1 MALAPGAIALGGDRS
16 EAAAGSAVDWRP
28 DVKSLQSKPQ
38 PISPMPMKIAITG
51 ATGFV
56 GRALVQRL
64 SAKGDQ
70 LVLFTRDRARAAR
83 CFPPEAFPEV
93 SIIGYQPTVAGDW
106 QAAIAGCDAVVNLAG
121 AGIADGRWTEARK
134 QEILDS
140 RQGGTR
146 RIVEAI
152 AAANPRPSVLINS
165 SAIGFYGASETETFT
180 EASSAGKGFLAEVC
194 QSWEAEAR
202 AVTVHDTRLV
212 ILRTG
217 IVLGNGGALGKMLPA
232 FRAFAGG
239 PLGSGQQWF
248 SWIHLVDLVSLI
260 EQAINNT
267 QFSGTYN
274 ATAPN
279 PVRMKEFCQV
289 LGDVLQRPSWLPV
302 PAFALDLLLGEAA
315 QVVLE
320 GQRVLPDRTQ
330 QEGFE
335 FRYPFLRPALE
346 AIMT

>member
-1 MALAPGAIALGGDRS
+1 
-16 EAAAGSAVDWRP
+16 
-28 DVKSLQSKPQ
+28 
-38 PISPMPMKIAITG
+38 MPMNVAITG

-64 SAKGDQ
+64 SARGDR
-70 LVLFTRDRARAAR
+70 LVLLTRDRVRAAR
-83 CFPPEAFPEV
+83 CFPAEAFPEV
-93 SIIGYQPTVAGDW
+93 SIVGYQPTVAGDW

-165 SAIGFYGASETETFT
+165 SAIGFYGASDTATFT
-180 EASSAGKGFLAEVC
+180 ETSSAGKGFLAEVC
-194 QSWEAEAR
+194 QSWESEAQ
-202 AVTVHDTRLV
+202 AVTVHGTRLA
-212 ILRTG
+212 IFRTG
-217 IVLGNGGALGKMLPA
+217 IVLGDGGALGKMLPA

-248 SWIHLVDLVSLI
+248 SWIHLADLVALI
-260 EQAINNT
+260 ERAIDDAS
-267 QFSGTYN
+267 FSGTYN

-279 PVRMKEFCQV
+279 PVRMQELCQV
-289 LGDVLQRPSWLPV
+289 LGDLLQRPSWLPV

-320 GQRVLPDRTQ
+320 GQRVLPDRAQ
-330 QEGFE
+330 QAGFE
-335 FRYPFLRPALE
+335 FRYPLLRPALE
-346 AIMT
+346 AIV

>member
-1 MALAPGAIALGGDRS
+1 
-16 EAAAGSAVDWRP
+16 
-28 DVKSLQSKPQ
+28 
-38 PISPMPMKIAITG
+38 MKVAITG

-64 SAKGDQ
+64 STRGDR
-70 LVLFTRDRARAAR
+70 LVLFTRDQTRAAR

-93 SIIGYQPTVAGDW
+93 SIVGYQPTAAGDW
-106 QAAIAGCDAVVNLAG
+106 QAAIAGCDAVINLAG

-134 QEILDS
+134 QEILSS

-165 SAIGFYGASETETFT
+165 SAIGFYGTSETATFT

-194 QSWEAEAR
+194 QSWEAEAQ
-202 AVTVHDTRLV
+202 AVTVHGTRLA

-217 IVLGNGGALGKMLPA
+217 IVLGDGGALGKMLPA

-248 SWIHLVDLVSLI
+248 SWIHLADLVALI
-260 EQAINNT
+260 ERAIDDD

-279 PVRMKEFCQV
+279 PVRMQELCQL
-289 LGDVLQRPSWLPV
+289 LGNLLQRPSWLPV

-330 QEGFE
+330 QSGFE
-335 FRYPFLRPALE
+335 FRYSLLRSALE
-346 AIMT
+346 AII